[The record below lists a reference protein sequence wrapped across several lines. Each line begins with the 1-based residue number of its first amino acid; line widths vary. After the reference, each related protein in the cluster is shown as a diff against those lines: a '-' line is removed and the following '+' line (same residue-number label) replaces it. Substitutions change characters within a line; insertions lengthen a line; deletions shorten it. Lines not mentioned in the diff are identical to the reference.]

1 MNHTVSGGPRNSR
14 CIVCT
19 RTMFRIFMLRS
30 CCRCELCSYNVCHAC
45 CSNQHV
51 AIYNRHVAPLL
62 VCDRCRESLARNEF
76 DSQLRAVN
84 PKCAKARKSGTSPG
98 GVGGFGVVLKLSAAP
113 RKVRL
118 SDRELFARVQRVAVP
133 DGSVDLRRLSSKR
146 SWRRVRTGVTGG
158 MEMQYRV
165 LRASTSVA
173 PTQTR
178 QCQVV
183 VGGEI
188 KARTSELLSLLR
200 APTESESNALLRALY
215 GSQFIYSSLLHAIP
229 NSEQGSLP
237 SPPQRGSIHASTGQQ
252 LMVRT
257 VSFAH
262 KGLSNPF
269 KQRAS
274 TATSSDSITSDSR
287 SSNHRQ
293 QNSGRKN
300 EQCCF
305 IDLLTPT
312 QEGFRLAFCTLDTS
326 EVTAGKAPP
335 ERVIALHPI
344 SGWLT
349 AEPKPG
355 NPGTLEIT
363 FQAAFPGN
371 LPGGCDWRVAQARL
385 LFIGRGIC
393 RLEKVLRRKR
403 RFRRHQHTAPGR
415 WWQAILTRFELWG
428 LSARTK
434 KAPEALT
441 TTGTAL
447 PVPDRF
453 SRLYAK
459 NGVAVTCART
469 EYAQSPHAVLKSVS
483 PFTTATS
490 RLYWSVLGVENA
502 LMSAIVQTGVVGIL
516 QGAPGRP
523 LHRGQ
528 FAIYGPRE
536 RARTGI

>member
-1 MNHTVSGGPRNSR
+1 
-14 CIVCT
+14 
-19 RTMFRIFMLRS
+19 
-30 CCRCELCSYNVCHAC
+30 
-45 CSNQHV
+45 
-51 AIYNRHVAPLL
+51 
-62 VCDRCRESLARNEF
+62 
-76 DSQLRAVN
+76 
-84 PKCAKARKSGTSPG
+84 
-98 GVGGFGVVLKLSAAP
+98 
-113 RKVRL
+113 
-118 SDRELFARVQRVAVP
+118 
-133 DGSVDLRRLSSKR
+133 
-146 SWRRVRTGVTGG
+146 
-158 MEMQYRV
+158 MQYRV

-229 NSEQGSLP
+229 NSE
-237 SPPQRGSIHASTGQQ
+237 RGSIHASTGQQ

-274 TATSSDSITSDSR
+274 TASDSR

-326 EVTAGKAPP
+326 E
-335 ERVIALHPI
+335 
-344 SGWLT
+344 
-349 AEPKPG
+349 
-355 NPGTLEIT
+355 
-363 FQAAFPGN
+363 AAFPGN

-415 WWQAILTRFELWG
+415 VWQAILNPFRAMGVVGSDEEGSGGTHHNWHCIACTRSFLPTLRKKWSRCDLCAYRICAEPPCCSQERVAIYNRYVAPLLVCARCRECIDERDSPNRSSGNPPGSAGDVRYTGVSLRFTGRESELEPEFELDPSGQSHDRWG
-428 LSARTK
+428 TIGTSTTRRSSGGVRRKRRTQSDPPPMLGLAFSSSGDDSSSSGADIAPGARTK
-434 KAPEALT
+434 
-441 TTGTAL
+441 
-447 PVPDRF
+447 
-453 SRLYAK
+453 
-459 NGVAVTCART
+459 
-469 EYAQSPHAVLKSVS
+469 HHH
-483 PFTTATS
+483 
-490 RLYWSVLGVENA
+490 
-502 LMSAIVQTGVVGIL
+502 VQCM
-516 QGAPGRP
+516 
-523 LHRGQ
+523 
-528 FAIYGPRE
+528 
-536 RARTGI
+536 

>member
-1 MNHTVSGGPRNSR
+1 MRQSSESP
-14 CIVCT
+14 
-19 RTMFRIFMLRS
+19 
-30 CCRCELCSYNVCHAC
+30 
-45 CSNQHV
+45 
-51 AIYNRHVAPLL
+51 AP
-62 VCDRCRESLARNEF
+62 A
-76 DSQLRAVN
+76 
-84 PKCAKARKSGTSPG
+84 P
-98 GVGGFGVVLKLSAAP
+98 VVLGASVSSSNLSAAP

-146 SWRRVRTGVTGG
+146 GWRRVRTGVTGG

-415 WWQAILTRFELWG
+415 WWQAILNPFRAMGVVGSDEEGSGGTHHNWHCIACTRSFLPTLRKKWSRCDLCAYRICAEPPCCSQERVAIYNRYVAPLLVCARCRECIDERDSPNRSSGNPPGSTGDVRYTGVSLRFTGRESELEPEFELDPSGQSHDRWG
-428 LSARTK
+428 TIGTSTTRRSSGGVRRKRRTQSDPPPMLGLAFSSSGDDSSSSGADIAPGARTK
-434 KAPEALT
+434 
-441 TTGTAL
+441 
-447 PVPDRF
+447 
-453 SRLYAK
+453 
-459 NGVAVTCART
+459 
-469 EYAQSPHAVLKSVS
+469 HHH
-483 PFTTATS
+483 
-490 RLYWSVLGVENA
+490 
-502 LMSAIVQTGVVGIL
+502 VQCI
-516 QGAPGRP
+516 
-523 LHRGQ
+523 
-528 FAIYGPRE
+528 
-536 RARTGI
+536 